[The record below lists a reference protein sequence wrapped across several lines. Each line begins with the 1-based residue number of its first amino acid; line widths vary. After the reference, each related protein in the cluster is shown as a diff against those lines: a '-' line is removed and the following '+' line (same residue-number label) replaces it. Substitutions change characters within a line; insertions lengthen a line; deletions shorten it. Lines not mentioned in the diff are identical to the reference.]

1 MAVEVGVPGFLPSRD
16 AFQFSNSFPATPAVT
31 LDLGPVGMIGV
42 GDASNGLCGGM
53 VFAVRDLV
61 EAGRTRPVDTTP
73 PPSSSPLF
81 GYLVRR
87 LIDSW
92 DVPGGV
98 FRYVRWMVTPDCDT
112 GLGPFSVQGVGGLT
126 IREQWP
132 HLRTAIDAGQLS
144 PLALVTQHSADLTK
158 VGLNHQ
164 VLAYGYS
171 IDGDHVALSVYD
183 PNTPPASADDVRIR
197 FSVATP
203 AKPAPMTHNLRI
215 GHPVRGFFISRYR
228 RSRRQFPA

>member
-1 MAVEVGVPGFLPSRD
+1 MPVEASVPGFRPSRD
-16 AFQFSNSFPATPAVT
+16 AFQFANNFPPTPAVT
-31 LDLGPVGMIGV
+31 LDLGPAGMIGV

-53 VFAVRDLV
+53 VFAVRDAV
-61 EAGRTRPVDTTP
+61 EAERTMPADTTP
-73 PPSSSPLF
+73 PAPSSPLF

-98 FRYVRWMVTPDCDT
+98 FRYVRWMVTPDGDS

-132 HLRTAIDAGQLS
+132 HLREAIDAGRLT
-144 PLALVTQHSADLTK
+144 PLGLVTQHSADLTRI
-158 VGLNHQ
+158 GLNHQ
-164 VLAYGYS
+164 VLAYGYLL
-171 IDGDHVALSVYD
+171 DGDRVELSVYD
-183 PNTPPASADDVRIR
+183 PNTPVAMADEARIG
-197 FSVATP
+197 FSLATP
-203 AKPAPMTHNLRI
+203 AKPAPMTHNLGI

-228 RSRRQFPA
+228 RSRRPFPE